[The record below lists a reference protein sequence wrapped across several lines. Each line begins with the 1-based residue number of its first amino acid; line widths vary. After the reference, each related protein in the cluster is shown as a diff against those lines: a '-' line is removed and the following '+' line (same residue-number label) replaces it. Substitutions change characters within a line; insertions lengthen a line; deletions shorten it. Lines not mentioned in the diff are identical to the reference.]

1 MVAWGRGGWAV
12 SQSPKLI
19 RKSFISVSKST
30 TKGLQ
35 TYSMDV
41 KEPRKRLGRA
51 ELIHTKQTVYL
62 QQLKGKQGSKLG
74 IM

>member
-1 MVAWGRGGWAV
+1 MVAWGRGRWAV
-12 SQSPKLI
+12 SQKPKFI

-35 TYSMDV
+35 TYFMDV
-41 KEPRKRLGRA
+41 NAPRKRFGRA
-51 ELIHTKQTVYL
+51 ELIYTKQTVYL
-62 QQLKGKQGSKLG
+62 QQLKGKQGSKVG